1 MFLWRRVSASPSSS
15 DYLERKLPT
24 MQFCFS
30 VGSNN
35 SGSRRHLCEKENFQ
49 IRAFEIKA
57 AAEKI
62 KVTWTNKF
70 KDTRT
75 ILKTWNLICLLLYF
89 AAFMSGWVH
98 QISKMIM
105 LVYWTEGFNF
115 PSVCSRWTQRH
126 ALTGSSCARLQLAG
140 CSLHLAQIL

>member
-1 MFLWRRVSASPSSS
+1 
-15 DYLERKLPT
+15 

-49 IRAFEIKA
+49 IKAFEIKA

-75 ILKTWNLICLLLYF
+75 ISKTWNLICLLLYF
-89 AAFMSGWVH
+89 ARLYVRLS
-98 QISKMIM
+98 
-105 LVYWTEGFNF
+105 
-115 PSVCSRWTQRH
+115 PSDFKDDH
-126 ALTGSSCARLQLAG
+126 AGLLDWRF
-140 CSLHLAQIL
+140 